1 MPTYIYICSQCVSD
15 ETVIHSIN
23 SDPEV
28 KCSFCGN
35 VMDRKPQVA
44 AVTFNGSGWG
54 KDA

>member
-1 MPTYIYICSQCVSD
+1 MPTYTYVCPRCDTHEI
-15 ETVIHSIN
+15 VIHSIN

-28 KCSFCGN
+28 RCSFCSGL
-35 VMDRKPQVA
+35 MDRKPQLN